1 MTLSSM
7 AQAKKLSVGV
17 LSLDACE
24 ARTMKIGLGEYMCP
38 PNGPGLWVDSITNYV
53 T

>member
-24 ARTMKIGLGEYMCP
+24 VRAMKFGHGEYMCP
-38 PNGPGLWVDSITNYV
+38 PTGPGLWFDSITNYV